1 MTKADYISVW
11 VTGINSQVSELINFY
26 PNPTNGILYI
36 ESDRDFRISI
46 ITLTGNV
53 LMHEMNQKEID
64 LTDWLPGLY
73 ILKIETDGKVI
84 TEKVIKQ

>member
-11 VTGINSQVSELINFY
+11 VTGINSQVSESISFY
-26 PNPTNGILYI
+26 PNPTSGILYI
-36 ESDRDFRISI
+36 ESDRDFRTSI

-53 LMHEMNQKEID
+53 LMHGMNQKEID
-64 LTDWLPGLY
+64 LTDYQPGLY